1 MERQLEAGC
10 WSLRDHI
17 DRQGAT
23 VTMAKKPSPKDRV
36 DEASRKLMELCHEL
50 KVPVIIK
57 YLDHDK
63 TTYGYWSSVHSTLP
77 DNEAAWLLYTSIF
90 QSFEEMAP
98 ALEVTVRKRPTPS
111 SPSLSGAQDNLPP
124 PKP

>member
-1 MERQLEAGC
+1 
-10 WSLRDHI
+10 
-17 DRQGAT
+17 
-23 VTMAKKPSPKDRV
+23 MAKKPSPKDRV

-111 SPSLSGAQDNLPP
+111 SPCLSGAQDNLPP